1 MSFKYYCTNCAAQV
15 DQTSELFDMKELLRP
30 SSGNA
35 SFQILKF
42 RLTGKEVL
50 DLYNSGREKNGNA
63 RECTLTMS
71 QLMGYIGNKNNL
83 DVPEAAD
90 LTMEQVIR
98 FIDGGAVDTPSDM
111 GGFGGFGGGFGANLF
126 DDEAPEDTQETEE
139 EQTPAA
145 IQQMIKKD
153 ATTDSAEFSEVR
165 LREDLKIL
173 RNRMGD
179 EGSYT
184 FSLKLDYADAVDGT
198 KVLVG
203 MIITDDAGNHIPLEN
218 RICPQCGETVFKE
231 AGTAEH
237 KSVVFI
243 GDQSSSKTSTILA
256 LTHYARHHM
265 LLNTGNVTWNDAACL
280 GNLVDSCRLL
290 TKVDRLQDD
299 LKKFS
304 LGYAPPKT
312 KAQERKDAYSATFFI
327 SSMNGSRKKILTLMD
342 LPGELCL
349 AGGSLNVKDIL
360 NKFKVAM
367 ACDTFIV
374 CFDTSVLRAAID
386 GVAQVELGDEEA
398 KAPIEVIEDTCLW
411 AEEFQKLLIDNSDK
425 RDYVPAMLLFTKCTE
440 LENPEENRPARAI
453 AFNAIKNCYLFHRD
467 ENTIAANQAYNRA
480 MEKFSTTGKLGSAY
494 HAVLRSSPYGY
505 PAPTYK
511 EANEKPEKKAM
522 LRPPTPKNQDSL
534 MRWILMVSGCIPVTG
549 EYRPNGAN
557 NVEGS
562 YKLSTFID
570 RPQFRKENP
579 EHNTVMETYEDMCQ
593 EAMARC
599 VLFAN
604 PGNHDMEFVRH
615 YKKELNW
622 FEKQSVKREVLTPDT
637 NG

>member
-1 MSFKYYCTNCAAQV
+1 MGFKYYCTNCAAQV

-42 RLTGKEVL
+42 RLTGAEVL
-50 DLYNSGREKNGNA
+50 ALYNSGVQMSGNA
-63 RECTLTMS
+63 RSCTLTMP
-71 QLMGYIGNKNNL
+71 QLMGYISNKNNL
-83 DVPEAAD
+83 DVPEAAG

-98 FIDGGAVDTPSDM
+98 FIDKGGVEATSGVFD
-111 GGFGGFGGGFGANLF
+111 GFGGVFGANLF
-126 DDEAPEDTQETEE
+126 DDEEEDDAQEAQEE
-139 EQTPAA
+139 ETPAA

-184 FSLKLDYADAVDGT
+184 FSLKPDYEDAVDGT
-198 KVLVG
+198 KVMVG
-203 MIITDDAGNHIPLEN
+203 MTITDDVGNHIPLEN
-218 RICPQCGETVFKE
+218 RICPKCGEPVFKE

-265 LLNTGNVTWNDAACL
+265 ALDSGNVTWSGAACL
-280 GNLVDSCRLL
+280 SNLVDSCRLL
-290 TKVDRLQDD
+290 NEVARLKGD
-299 LKKFS
+299 LWKFS
-304 LGYAPPKT
+304 KGYAPPKT
-312 KAQERKDAYSATFFI
+312 KAQDRKDAYSATFFI

-349 AGGSLNVKDIL
+349 AGGSLDRAAIL
-360 NKFKVAM
+360 NRFKVAM
-367 ACDTFIV
+367 ACDTFIT

-386 GVAQVELGDEEA
+386 GVAQVNLSEEEQ
-398 KAPIEVIEDTCLW
+398 KSPIEVIEDTCRW
-411 AEEFQKLLIDNSDK
+411 ADAFQRLLVDNTDK
-425 RDYVPAMLLFTKCTE
+425 QDYVPAMLLFTKCTE
-440 LENPEENRPARAI
+440 LENPDANQAVRATS
-453 AFNAIKNCYLFHRD
+453 FNAIKNCYLFHRD
-467 ENTIAANQAYNRA
+467 ETVISANPAYAKA
-480 MEKFSTTGKLGSAY
+480 MDKFSTTGRLGTAF

-505 PAPTYK
+505 PAPTY
-511 EANEKPEKKAM
+511 EVAEKFPEKKAM
-522 LRPPTPKNQDSL
+522 LHPPTPKNQDSL

-549 EYRPNGAN
+549 EYRPNGVN

-562 YKLSTFID
+562 YKLTTFID

-579 EHNTVMETYEDMCQ
+579 VHTAVLDTYKTMCP

-604 PGNHDMEFVRH
+604 PGRHDMEFVRNFG
-615 YKKELNW
+615 KELNW
-622 FEKQSVKREVLTPDT
+622 IEKKKVEREHLDPDT